1 MYFII
6 TIVII
11 GGLGFFY
18 KNQVKSTYDDIK
30 SLTSEVGEIHKSTGA
45 IICNTLDVF
54 RKKLWFNFLQRINNS
69 ITRVDKNTSILTY
82 TLDGRLYKTVL
93 DHRKGP
99 SLVLLVTDET
109 GEDLTSEVV
118 PFLGPKRDWHRRDF
132 TPKFWNKEL
141 LEFELST
148 GENKEFQNDEV
159 IRLT

>member
-6 TIVII
+6 SIVII

-18 KNQVKSTYDDIK
+18 KNRVMSTYDDIK
-30 SLTSEVGEIHKSTGA
+30 TLTSEVAVIHKSTGA
-45 IICNTLDVF
+45 IICNTLDVL
-54 RKKLWFNFLQRINNS
+54 RKKLWFDFLQRINNS

-99 SLVLLVTDET
+99 PLVLLVTDES
-109 GEDLTSEVV
+109 GDDLTSEVV

-141 LEFELST
+141 LEFELAT